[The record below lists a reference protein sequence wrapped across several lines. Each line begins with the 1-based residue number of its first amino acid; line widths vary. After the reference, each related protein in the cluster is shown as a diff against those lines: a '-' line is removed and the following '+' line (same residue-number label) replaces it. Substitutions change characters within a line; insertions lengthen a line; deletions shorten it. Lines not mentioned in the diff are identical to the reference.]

1 MSAQKI
7 REQSSPEDESR
18 RGFLFGLSLLV
29 GSVAAT
35 ELVGGNAIS
44 TALAYNPQ
52 SDSISH
58 DGKIFTQADML
69 MLRDICTLVIPKT
82 STAGAAEVDTHG
94 FIDNQLYHCHST
106 EDQQKVLSV
115 LAKID
120 EVASQRHQQRFSGT
134 NTEQQLALLTDLE
147 KPDNGFDDDD
157 RSQFK
162 FLKSQI
168 VFGYYTSEVGASQE
182 LAYLDIPGGFKGSI
196 PYDSVGKAWGSMRSY
211 Y

>member
-1 MSAQKI
+1 MSDQKI
-7 REQSSPEDESR
+7 GDQSSPDDKSK

-29 GSVAAT
+29 GGTAAT
-35 ELVGGNAIS
+35 QLLGGNAIS
-44 TALAYNPQ
+44 TALAYSARP
-52 SDSISH
+52 DSTSH
-58 DGKIFTQADML
+58 AGKIFSQPDMVL
-69 MLRDICTLVIPKT
+69 LRDICALVIPKT

-94 FIDNQLYHCHST
+94 FIDNQLYHCYLPQ
-106 EDQQKVLSV
+106 DQQKVTSV
-115 LAKID
+115 LLKINQ
-120 EVASQRHQQRFSGT
+120 VALQRHKQQFSGT
-134 NTEQQLALLTDLE
+134 TAAQQLGLLTDLE
-147 KPDNGFDDDD
+147 KSDDGFDDTD

-182 LAYLDIPGGFKGSI
+182 LEYLAMPGGFTGSI